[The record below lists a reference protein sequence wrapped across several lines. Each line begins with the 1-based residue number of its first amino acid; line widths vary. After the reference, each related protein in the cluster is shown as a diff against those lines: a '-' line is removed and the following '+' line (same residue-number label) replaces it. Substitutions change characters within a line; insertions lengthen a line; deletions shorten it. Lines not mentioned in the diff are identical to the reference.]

1 MKRLYALSFGVI
13 GAMCWAQVA
22 MAGGPTMP
30 CETGGTLHLTKKAAP
45 QCSGDDCT
53 KLVAVNKV
61 ARDASQKK

>member
-1 MKRLYALSFGVI
+1 MKTFYALLISVVGGLF
-13 GAMCWAQVA
+13 WAQLV
-22 MAGGPTMP
+22 MAGGPVMP
-30 CETGGTLHLTKKAAP
+30 CDTGGTLHLTKKAAP